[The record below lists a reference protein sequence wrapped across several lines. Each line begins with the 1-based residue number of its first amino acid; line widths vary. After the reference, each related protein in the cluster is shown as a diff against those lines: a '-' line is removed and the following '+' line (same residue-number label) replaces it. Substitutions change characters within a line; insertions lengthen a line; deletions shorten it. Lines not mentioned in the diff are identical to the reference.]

1 MSKSPVRIACVG
13 IGGFG
18 KYVCETL
25 LKCVEIDSG
34 LVQFVA
40 ACDKD
45 LEANADW
52 AETLRSKGISI
63 YGDFDS
69 MLETD
74 FDAVW
79 LPLPIH
85 LHQLFTE
92 RALEAGK
99 AVLCEKPAAGSIDE
113 LDAMIE
119 ARDRS
124 ELPVMIGFQDI
135 YLPSTAVLKQQILDG
150 EVGNIQYIT
159 VHACWPRDDDYY
171 TRTSW
176 AGSLKHGRSWV
187 LDSPANNALSHFITL
202 ALFLN
207 GPSLT
212 DTTRPVG
219 GEAELYRARDIQSFD
234 TCSLK
239 IDCENDVPVFVHLTH
254 ACKECSD
261 PIITVFGDKGRAIRT
276 SQSVRIEH
284 NNGQAQECATEQ
296 DRMAMIQRFAH
307 AVRGNGEASQPLASL
322 EVARGQLLVVNAAM
336 EACPIVDV
344 AEEQLY
350 RPVEG
355 GPVAIRGIERLF
367 AQLAEKPTMLHAS
380 GLAPWS
386 KPARRMDLN
395 GYNHFNGPA
404 GSI

>member
-25 LKCVEIDSG
+25 LKCGESNPE
-34 LVQFVA
+34 LVHFVA
-40 ACDKD
+40 ACEKD
-45 LEANADW
+45 LEANAEW
-52 AETLRSKGISI
+52 AQTLRGKGVSI

-69 MLETD
+69 MLETE

-85 LHQLFTE
+85 LHQSFTE
-92 RALEAGK
+92 KALEAGK

-113 LDAMIE
+113 IDAMIQ
-119 ARDRS
+119 ARDRAK
-124 ELPVMIGFQDI
+124 LPVLIGFQDI

-171 TRTSW
+171 SRTSW
-176 AGSLKHGRSWV
+176 AGRLRHSNRWI

-212 DTTRPVG
+212 DAALPVG
-219 GEAELYRARDIQSFD
+219 VEAELYRARDIQSFD

-239 IDCENDVPVFVHLTH
+239 IDCDNQVPVYVHLTH

-261 PIITVFGDKGRAIRT
+261 PVITVFGDKGRAIRA
-276 SQSVRIEH
+276 SHAVRIEDKA
-284 NNGQAQECATEQ
+284 GLAQERPTEKT
-296 DRMAMIQRFAH
+296 RESMIERFAH
-307 AVRGNGEASQPLASL
+307 AVRGNGQASHPLATL
-322 EVARGQLLVVNAAM
+322 EVARGQLQVINAAM

-344 AEEQLY
+344 AETDLY
-350 RPVEG
+350 RPIEG
-355 GPVAIRGIERLF
+355 GPIAIRGIEQLF
-367 AQLAEKPTMLHAS
+367 TQLAEKPTMLHTS
-380 GLAPWS
+380 GLAHWS
-386 KPARRMDLN
+386 QPARRMDLS
-395 GYNHFNGPA
+395 GYTHFKGPA